1 MGPITYSLCQ
11 KPVIGLMMWATTLC
25 TFPPLIDDEPFFI
38 KEKKPSI
45 SIPFE
50 VPVEKN
56 YSLKM
61 NFIFPTTEARLQD
74 EFVGTRYNQYC
85 QDNIKYNRI
94 PELDRK
100 GLGQPMTFKI
110 VIQKKDGSIVFEETV
125 ESLCVTSHRR
135 NIKTRT
141 ITRIP
146 LLEGEYLAK
155 ITSLDNQNNFKDV
168 NTSIRLDA
176 GRWLK

>member
-1 MGPITYSLCQ
+1 MGPIAYSLCQ
-11 KPVIGLMMWATTLC
+11 KPVIGLVMWATTLC
-25 TFPPLIDDEPFFI
+25 TFPPLIDDKVFLL
-38 KEKKPSI
+38 KEEKPSI

-50 VPVEKN
+50 VPVEKS

-61 NFIFPTTEARLQD
+61 NFVFPTTEARLKD
-74 EFVGTRYNQYC
+74 KLIGSRYHQYC
-85 QDNIKYNRI
+85 YDNIKYNEI
-94 PELDRK
+94 PEHERK
-100 GLGQPMTFKI
+100 GLGQPMIFK
-110 VIQKKDGSIVFEETV
+110 VIIQEKDGSIVFEETV
-125 ESLCVTSHRR
+125 ESLCITSHRK

-146 LLEGEYLAK
+146 LLEGEYVAK
-155 ITSLDNQNNFKDV
+155 ITSLDSQNSLKDV